1 MGLFDFFK
9 KNKLLITPPILQGCE
24 KTLTKILSNAIRSE
38 LFKECMSKKVD
49 ELIKNNFN
57 TDFFIGSGR
66 ITTSETGL
74 LSHCAR
80 QVIELNFIFSSNGLI
95 TNIKANGPNSVLE
108 DEAIRV
114 LGLMPKFK
122 PATINGE
129 MINKPYKTTI
139 LFWENDQLDEE
150 GKINLKSN
158 EVKLSSST
166 LDTSDL
172 NGNKINENNE
182 GVLENEP
189 FWEVT
194 ETFVTLYKEGKEIAE
209 GIAWDIFVNQWI
221 EEAEDFQRES
231 DHGEII
237 LVDDKEFTDYDEI
250 IWGEENEFEGNIKDY
265 KVAEKLLYE
274 VTGRGK

>member
-24 KTLTKILSNAIRSE
+24 KTLTKVLSNAIRSE

-66 ITTSETGL
+66 ITTTETGH
-74 LSHCAR
+74 LSHYAS

-95 TNIKANGPNSVLE
+95 TNVKADGPNSVLE
-108 DEAIRV
+108 DEAIRDIK
-114 LGLMPKFK
+114 GDFYRFD
-122 PATINGE
+122 A
-129 MINKPYKTTI
+129 
-139 LFWENDQLDEE
+139 
-150 GKINLKSN
+150 
-158 EVKLSSST
+158 
-166 LDTSDL
+166 
-172 NGNKINENNE
+172 GNKINENNE
-182 GVLENEP
+182 GVLKNEP

-209 GIAWDIFVNQWI
+209 GIAWDIFINQWI